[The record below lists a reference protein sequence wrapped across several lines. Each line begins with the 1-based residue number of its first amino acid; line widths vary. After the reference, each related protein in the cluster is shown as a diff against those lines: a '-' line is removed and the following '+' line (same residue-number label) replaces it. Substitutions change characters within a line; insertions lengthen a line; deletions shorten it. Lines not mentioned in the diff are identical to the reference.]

1 MSLIFDKSI
10 KVKLLYSLLIVICLL
25 ALLVVFL
32 PVGIQMAGQSWLRDQ
47 GLDANIEFVGFN
59 LNTGTFLVENANGLN
74 KDKRGFVLGKAHGQE
89 PVPEQWDQTL
99 AWHSSTATDVIR
111 LGHSI

>member
-74 KDKRGFVLGKAHGQE
+74 KDKRGFVLDKALLEINWKSLFTKQLDIQRFKVDGL
-89 PVPEQWDQTL
+89 T
-99 AWHSSTATDVIR
+99 
-111 LGHSI
+111 